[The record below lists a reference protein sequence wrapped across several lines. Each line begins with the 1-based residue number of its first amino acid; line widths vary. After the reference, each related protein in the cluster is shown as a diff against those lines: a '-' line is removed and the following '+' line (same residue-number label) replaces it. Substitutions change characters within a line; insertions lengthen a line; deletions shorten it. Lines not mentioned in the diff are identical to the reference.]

1 MKQYR
6 VTYKVDVN
14 DGDDCVLDPSD
25 PLYKMKEDMFL
36 GSVPGID
43 VYEVYPEKNGIESDE
58 KINPFSQV

>member
-6 VTYKVDVN
+6 VTYKVDV
-14 DGDDCVLDPSD
+14 DGEDDCVLDPSD

-43 VYEVYPEKNGIESDE
+43 VYEVYPEKHSIDSDE
-58 KINPFSQV
+58 KINPFSKV